1 MNAMMQRRDDMA
13 NGVTGPVRDRDSQ
26 RTASRRT
33 AWVLA
38 SVAMVCFVGVI
49 LAQYAGSPSVGIA
62 ILGLAILGFL
72 IVAIGSNVRKSVRKR
87 VRK

>member
-1 MNAMMQRRDDMA
+1 MQRRDDTA
-13 NGVTGPVRDRDSQ
+13 KGISGSVRDRDSQ
-26 RTASRRT
+26 RAASVRT

-38 SVAMVCFVGVI
+38 SIALVFFVGVI

-62 ILGLAILGFL
+62 VLGFAILGFL
-72 IVAIGSNVRKSVRKR
+72 IVAIGRNVRTSVGKR

>member
-1 MNAMMQRRDDMA
+1 VK
-13 NGVTGPVRDRDSQ
+13 GITGQVRDRDAQ
-26 RTASRRT
+26 RAASRRT

-38 SVAMVCFVGVI
+38 SVAMVFFVGVI

>member
-1 MNAMMQRRDDMA
+1 MKEI
-13 NGVTGPVRDRDSQ
+13 TGQVRDRDAQ
-26 RTASRRT
+26 RAASRRT

-38 SVAMVCFVGVI
+38 SVAMVFFVGVI

>member
-1 MNAMMQRRDDMA
+1 MKAMMKRRDETA
-13 NGVTGPVRDRDSQ
+13 KAVTGPVRDRDSQ

-38 SVAMVCFVGVI
+38 SIAVVFFVGVI

-62 ILGLAILGFL
+62 VLGFAILGFL